1 MLKKKLLLVFFS
13 GFIFLLLIIS
23 SASPQRRV
31 SINEIAWG
39 GTKAN
44 PYDEW
49 IELRNNTEKDIL
61 LDGWKLLSES
71 GEICILLSGI
81 IPAKGFFLL
90 ERSDDNTISDI
101 PCNMI
106 YRGNLSNKGDTLKLI
121 NEKGEIEDTANKDGG
136 RWPAG
141 CGSPE
146 YISMERVNPLGE
158 DIPSNWKNND
168 CKTVCGLDV
177 KGNPISGTPAS
188 ENSVFLNFH

>member
-1 MLKKKLLLVFFS
+1 MLKKKLLLVFLS
-13 GFIFLLLIIS
+13 GFIFLLLIIP

-71 GEICILLSGI
+71 GKICILLSGI

-90 ERSDDNTISDI
+90 ERSS
-101 PCNMI
+101 PSGASLP
-106 YRGNLSNKGDTLKLI
+106 R
-121 NEKGEIEDTANKDGG
+121 TAACT
-136 RWPAG
+136 RPAAR
-141 CGSPE
+141 
-146 YISMERVNPLGE
+146 RV
-158 DIPSNWKNND
+158 
-168 CKTVCGLDV
+168 VF
-177 KGNPISGTPAS
+177 
-188 ENSVFLNFH
+188 SVTSFRRVICSLCAIG